1 MTVGRGGASS
11 VWLASPRSLNI
22 MNKENIKVFVFVV
35 IALISVI
42 VIQSCIWINTGP

>member
-1 MTVGRGGASS
+1 MTTGRGGASS
-11 VWLASPRSLNI
+11 VWLAPSRSLNI

-35 IALISVI
+35 IALINVM